1 MISFKKKL
9 SKKLLKTLGSAA
21 LFLGAL
27 AIMPTSFASS
37 QQPKCPDEFLK

>member
-9 SKKLLKTLGSAA
+9 SKQLMKALGSAA